1 MYRNILV
8 ALELSDE
15 KQDIRLL
22 AAADAL
28 ADDGAHIKCLHAV
41 ESLPIYAVA
50 QMPEDIVPNM
60 LHAATEDLQ
69 QRVAA
74 SGLSATTEVRAG
86 KPAAT
91 VLELAKEM
99 DADAIIIGSHK
110 PGMQDI
116 LLGSTAGRIVRHA
129 SCDVLVRR
137 PG

>member
-1 MYRNILV
+1 MYRNLLV

-15 KQDIRLL
+15 KQDMNLL
-22 AAADAL
+22 AAAAAL
-28 ADDGAHIKCLHAV
+28 ADDGARIRCLHAV

-60 LHAATEDLQ
+60 LRAATDDLE

-74 SGLSATTEVRAG
+74 AGLSATTEVRAG
-86 KPAAT
+86 KPAAA
-91 VLELAKEM
+91 VLEAAKEM
-99 DADAIIIGSHK
+99 GADAIIIGSHK

-116 LLGSTAGRIVRHA
+116 LLGSTAGRIVHHA